1 MAGCGDV
8 LSLEDL
14 QTAKK
19 HQIFEAEVI
28 TGKAGGVA
36 GGADIGYATNPV
48 TGQTQQTLPGVI
60 ADVNADFDAQ
70 ILNMGFTRVGTF
82 AAGATLTNPRQ
93 TLLWDVA
100 NGGDGQEYGWS
111 GAFPKVVPAA
121 STPASTGGI
130 SVGAWMSRFD
140 PELRIQV
147 RESLRRSYAEAGRN
161 LVDGSFEAGGTVTT
175 ATDVLLFAAD
185 GKAYSYT
192 GTLPH
197 TVSAGSTPSSEPD
210 AWVDQSNKLLLEQL
224 GSQTGAY
231 LSGYGATTVGDK
243 LGEFDATSSGYA
255 YISQFGLSDTDA
267 SFNATRLDTVLRN
280 LQGSVS
286 TIFVDKSYS
295 FDTGYDYVTG
305 DSARRVSRIPEFK
318 WIPAG
323 GELTGLYNLPI
334 QHETMGEYTPCNGSS
349 IAIKKGLSSD
359 VVTVCI
365 MGDSISAEWADSL
378 AVGLN
383 EWEIIKAEFRKQNP
397 GTEFYFVNRAIG
409 GQTWLNANTKPTA
422 FPSWYTDTNLDWVYY
437 VVDPKPDIVI
447 FAFGMNDNVSFNM
460 GTMVS
465 TINKVKAALPNAHLC
480 MIPCMTPSRSSDYNN
495 GFGFDGL
502 RYQEGR
508 NFAAG
513 AERTY
518 AEFYGMSVFDLN
530 RAIVAWRDGK
540 DLLAEPL
547 TEVQATLVNGAY
559 RADPCVDFSFECK
572 ISGWDKT
579 TPIYLNIGGDDED
592 QMFIGGSNGKFSVV
606 GRTEYINSYYATG
619 ETAVAIP
626 SGDFWLTTSVVNN
639 CATVYL
645 STGPAPI
652 TDASGNTLI
661 ATFRVIRHGGIIRPA
676 IGFGGFA
683 TGLISDIRV
692 MTSTRC
698 HVKKTL
704 TDSDI
709 WGVGDALPSRKS
721 PHGGNG
727 INHPSTV
734 GMQRLI
740 APVMAAQDLRIKSE
754 PLSVDLVLGA
764 TSSLWASAPKAVIQ
778 DSVVV
783 LSGGIAST
791 SVAGSG
797 DAIAK
802 IPEYTATSDKLVSTL
817 GCGSGGAWGGVVL
830 RVKVNGD
837 IQLAIGSITFAC
849 ALDGISIS
857 TK

>member
-1 MAGCGDV
+1 M
-8 LSLEDL
+8 
-14 QTAKK
+14 
-19 HQIFEAEVI
+19 
-28 TGKAGGVA
+28 
-36 GGADIGYATNPV
+36 
-48 TGQTQQTLPGVI
+48 
-60 ADVNADFDAQ
+60 
-70 ILNMGFTRVGTF
+70 
-82 AAGATLTNPRQ
+82 
-93 TLLWDVA
+93 
-100 NGGDGQEYGWS
+100 
-111 GAFPKVVPAA
+111 
-121 STPASTGGI
+121 
-130 SVGAWMSRFD
+130 
-140 PELRIQV
+140 
-147 RESLRRSYAEAGRN
+147 
-161 LVDGSFEAGGTVTT
+161 
-175 ATDVLLFAAD
+175 
-185 GKAYSYT
+185 
-192 GTLPH
+192 
-197 TVSAGSTPSSEPD
+197 
-210 AWVDQSNKLLLEQL
+210 
-224 GSQTGAY
+224 
-231 LSGYGATTVGDK
+231 SGYGATTVGDK